1 VEEDRERLGK
11 WYEEVEATSE
21 GGVAGTVEWLE
32 REHEERIKS
41 LDGMAE
47 RTLESVWWPFTQ
59 HGLVSIFVDCQAR
72 S

>member
-1 VEEDRERLGK
+1 VEEDRVRLGK
-11 WYEEVEATSE
+11 WYEEVEAISE
-21 GGVAGTVEWLE
+21 GGVAGTVDWLE

-47 RTLESVWWPFTQ
+47 RTLDSVWWPFTQ
-59 HGLVSIFVDCQAR
+59 HGLVSIVFDRQVT